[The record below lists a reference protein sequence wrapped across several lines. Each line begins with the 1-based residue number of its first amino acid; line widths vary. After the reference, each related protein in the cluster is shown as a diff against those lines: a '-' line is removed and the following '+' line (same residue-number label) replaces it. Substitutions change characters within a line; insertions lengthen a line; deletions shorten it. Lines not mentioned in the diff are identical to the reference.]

1 MLYSQHKERVKR
13 FFTALKISIPFIILI
28 FLWIYTFFNFEDIEQ
43 RDIILFAILSLFYV
57 YYNFYM
63 IYNVFNTSDIEP
75 VTNVFNRH
83 KFGKFVKR
91 KANKNKILAVLG
103 IKNIDEITDRYG
115 LENVDFVLKNFI
127 ITFNSFL
134 EKHKIKNVPI
144 GRFINGYFLA
154 VFDHRNDLDHLLK
167 TFSIEIN
174 KNGINDIEVRI
185 TFSTTPF
192 IKSLSNAIST
202 LSYNLLNQDKVVDLD
217 LYEQRIANLL
227 QNGEFS
233 FKFQAI
239 KSLKNQ
245 PNLIYL
251 VQKVNLEF
259 ENITKTNLIQIINK
273 LGLEIEY
280 DLNSL
285 KTLFKEK
292 IFNKISSQIFIEISA
307 VSIRNPHFQREL
319 FSLIEEYK
327 VDPKKIVFE
336 FYEDHFYNDIMTFK
350 NIIKSYKNFGF
361 KFALSHFG
369 GQNTSFSYLKY
380 LDIDF
385 IIFDLEFSKNYD
397 QTKIKNIFDQICE
410 LCLNLGVKS
419 IIRFVDKENL
429 LNELKN
435 SQIDYIQGFLVS
447 KPTTLENL

>member
-1 MLYSQHKERVKR
+1 MLYSQYKERVKR

-28 FLWIYTFFNFEDIEQ
+28 FLWIYTFFNFEKIEQ
-43 RDIILFAILSLFYV
+43 QEIILFAILSLCYV

-63 IYNVFNTSDIEP
+63 IYNIFSTSDIEP
-75 VTNVFNRH
+75 VTNVFNRY

-91 KANKNKILAVLG
+91 KVNKNKILTVIG

-115 LENVDFVLKNFI
+115 LENVDFVLKNFVI
-127 ITFNSFL
+127 VFNSFL

-154 VFDHRNDLDHLLK
+154 VFDYRSDLDHLLK

-174 KNGINDIEVRI
+174 KNTINEIEVRI
-185 TFSTTPF
+185 IFSSTPF
-192 IKSLSNAIST
+192 VKSLSHAIST
-202 LSYNLLNQDKVVDLD
+202 LSYNLLNQDKIVDLD

-227 QNGEFS
+227 KNSEFS
-233 FKFQAI
+233 FKFQTI

-285 KTLFKEK
+285 KTLFNEK
-292 IFNKISSQIFIEISA
+292 IFNKINSQIFIEISA

-319 FSLIEEYK
+319 FALIEEYK
-327 VDPKKIVFE
+327 IDPKKIVFE
-336 FYEDHFYNDIMTFK
+336 FYEEHFYSDIMTFK
-350 NIIKSYKNFGF
+350 NIIKSYKTYGF
-361 KFALSHFG
+361 SFALSHFG
-369 GQNTSFSYLKY
+369 GQNTSFAYLKY

-397 QTKIKNIFDQICE
+397 QTKIKNIFSQICQ
-410 LCLNLGVKS
+410 LCSNLGIKS
-419 IIRFVDKENL
+419 VIRFVDKEFL
-429 LNELKN
+429 LNELYD
-435 SQIDYIQGFLVS
+435 SQIDYIQGFLIG
-447 KPTTLENL
+447 KPTSLENL